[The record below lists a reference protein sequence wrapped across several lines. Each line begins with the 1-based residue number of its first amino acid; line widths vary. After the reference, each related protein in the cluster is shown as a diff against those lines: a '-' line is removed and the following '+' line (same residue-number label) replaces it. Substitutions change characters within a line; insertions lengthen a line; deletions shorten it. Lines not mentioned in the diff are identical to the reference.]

1 MQREKEE
8 TYEGRRARIDRYER
22 WLMLALW
29 QGLLALIAW
38 RARLSNGEW
47 ILGIMGIT
55 FASFVEHRLDG
66 MSRQLDGL
74 ENSVLDVQSRLK
86 GFRGE

>member
-1 MQREKEE
+1 MQEKKEE
-8 TYEGRRARIDRYER
+8 TYEGRRARIERYER

-47 ILGIMGIT
+47 ILGIMGIS
-55 FASFVEHRLDG
+55 FASFVEHRFDY
-66 MSRQLDGL
+66 MSTQLDGL
-74 ENSVLDVQSRLK
+74 EHRVREMQSTLNVSM
-86 GFRGE
+86 